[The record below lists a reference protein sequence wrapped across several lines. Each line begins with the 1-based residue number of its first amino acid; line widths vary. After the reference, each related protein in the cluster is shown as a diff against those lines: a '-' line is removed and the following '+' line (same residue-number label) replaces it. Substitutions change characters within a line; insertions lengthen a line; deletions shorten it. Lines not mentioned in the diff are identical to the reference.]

1 MKSTLN
7 IWLVSLFILFL
18 SSCNPVRVFLEKEQL
33 PNEVAY
39 KTFAIE
45 NQYPGK
51 SVYGSPDL
59 DKAFQEQLIAGME
72 QRGFVLDINDPDLV
86 LRYNTI
92 LSQNQKEIN
101 TMAHNPWGWGMYNPY
116 LWRYPYPYPHHYG
129 RGGYKV
135 EKYNLGEVV
144 IDFVDT
150 DKDEAILRISAVGE
164 VTKPKQLNK
173 NIQSSTDRILTEF
186 EKKIAAVQAGE

>member
-1 MKSTLN
+1 MKSN
-7 IWLVSLFILFL
+7 IKIAFLGLFL
-18 SSCNPVRVFLEKEQL
+18 LVVSACNPVRVFLEKEKL
-33 PNEVAY
+33 PETTAY

-45 NQYPGK
+45 NEFPGK
-51 SVYGSPDL
+51 PVYGTPDL
-59 DKAFQEQLIAGME
+59 DKKLQEQLIAGME
-72 QRGFVLDINDPDLV
+72 KRGFVLDINDPDLV

-92 LSQNQKEIN
+92 LSRNQKEIN

-116 LWRYPYPYPHHYG
+116 MWRYPYPYNHR

-150 DKDEAILRISAVGE
+150 DKEEAILRISAVGE

-173 NIQSSTDRILTEF
+173 NIDASVDRILTEF
-186 EKKIAAVQAGE
+186 SKKIVGIG